1 MIKEPHCSLF
11 DLAICISDACDLV
24 SPALAN
30 HHKHVAYIAFSI
42 GNEMGL
48 ADYNL
53 NNLVL
58 AGAMHDIGAL
68 SLGERM
74 DLMDFDLKNTHKH
87 CRVGYNLLRQF
98 KPTERIAEIILHHHH
113 FWDGSNDDGAP
124 KGEVMVESDI
134 LHLADRIASLIARK
148 RNIIGQSDSIRKEVH
163 KHCGTM
169 FGPDI
174 CDAFVALSKKEY
186 FWLDTNSPTIYRTLR
201 QRTRMHS
208 LALDLSLLNDFAL
221 IFARIIDFRSRFTA
235 THSAGVAETASKL
248 AELIG
253 FSRRECRYIH
263 IAGLLHDLGKLAVPR
278 DILEKPERLT
288 SAEFDIIKT
297 HSYHTYR
304 ILDTLESFD
313 VINTWAAFHHERID
327 ASGYPFHHNGDDLS
341 LGSRI
346 MCVSDIFTAISED
359 RPYRSGM
366 TPDKVREIITSM
378 AADKSIDSEIV
389 ALLLKNFDLVNA
401 ARMRTQVTS
410 KKLYD
415 SMFD

>member
-1 MIKEPHCSLF
+1 MIREPHCSLF

-24 SPALAN
+24 SPVLAN
-30 HHKHVAYIAFSI
+30 HHKQVAYIAFSI

-48 ADYNL
+48 EDYRL
-53 NNLVL
+53 NDLVL
-58 AGAMHDIGAL
+58 AGAIHDVGAL
-68 SLGERM
+68 ALGERM
-74 DLMDFDLKNTHKH
+74 DLMDFDLVDTNKH
-87 CRVGYNLLRQF
+87 ARVGYNLLRQF

-113 FWDGSNDDGAP
+113 HWDGSNDDGVP
-124 KGEVMVESDI
+124 EGNVMVESDI
-134 LHLADRIASLIARK
+134 LHLADRIASLIIHTK
-148 RNIIGQSDSIRKEVH
+148 NIISQFEAILQEILKYRR
-163 KHCGTM
+163 TL

-174 CDAFVALSKKEY
+174 CNAFVSLSKKEY
-186 FWLDTNSPTIYRTLR
+186 FWLDTISPTIYRTLR

-235 THSAGVAETASKL
+235 THSAGVAETARKL

-278 DILEKPERLT
+278 DILEKPDRLT
-288 SAEFDIIKT
+288 KAEFDVIKT
-297 HSYHTYR
+297 HTYHTYR
-304 ILDTLESFD
+304 ILDTLDSFD

-327 ASGYPFHHNGDDLS
+327 ASGYPFHHDGDDLS

-366 TPDKVREIITSM
+366 SPEKVIEIITSM
-378 AADKSIDSEIV
+378 AADNSIDDDIV
-389 ALLLKNFDLVNA
+389 ALLKANFDAVNT
-401 ARMRTQVTS
+401 ARIRTQVES

-415 SMFD
+415 SMFN